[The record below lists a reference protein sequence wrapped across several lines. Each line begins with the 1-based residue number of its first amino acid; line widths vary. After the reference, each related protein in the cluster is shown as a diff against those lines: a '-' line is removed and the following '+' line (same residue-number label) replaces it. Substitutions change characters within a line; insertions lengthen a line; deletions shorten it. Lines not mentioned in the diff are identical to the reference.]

1 MRWRWRPMVNPGV
14 LIRPT
19 VESQGNMRRMAELEL
34 IPHKVIRP
42 AATEL
47 GVTIEWYI
55 HPETHHSREY
65 WGLV

>member
-1 MRWRWRPMVNPGV
+1 MVNPSV
-14 LIRPT
+14 LFDPT
-19 VESQGNMRRMAELEL
+19 VESHEHRKRMAELER
-34 IPHKVIRP
+34 IPHKVIRQ

-65 WGLV
+65 WGLL